1 MLPINSVELGIIAE
15 GSWIGTPAIL
25 IKSQGC
31 DVGCSFCNAKETWFK
46 NIHMQVAPREVVNKK
61 EKSTQTWAQV
71 SVEDL
76 VDLVREVQAPPYVV
90 WISGGEPCENDLF
103 KICRALLDV
112 GYQVAV
118 ETSGVHDFRLP
129 QPVWVTVAPKFGQP
143 GHRTVKSEALQ
154 KADEVR
160 MVVTHPDDVKDFELA
175 MEWINPDVQEVYL
188 QPRFGD
194 QGAFEL
200 CAAICI
206 QKNWKLSCQLPEVLA
221 R

>member
-1 MLPINSVELGIIAE
+1 
-15 GSWIGTPAIL
+15 
-25 IKSQGC
+25 
-31 DVGCSFCNAKETWFK
+31 
-46 NIHMQVAPREVVNKK
+46 
-61 EKSTQTWAQV
+61 
-71 SVEDL
+71 
-76 VDLVREVQAPPYVV
+76 
-90 WISGGEPCENDLF
+90 
-103 KICRALLDV
+103 
-112 GYQVAV
+112 
-118 ETSGVHDFRLP
+118 
-129 QPVWVTVAPKFGQP
+129 
-143 GHRTVKSEALQ
+143 
-154 KADEVR
+154 